1 MVVLYPLKLLSQLI
15 SVVNI
20 INIIL
25 IILIIVI
32 IIVTIIIVITIIII
46 TRFVPAAII
55 PRLLLLQR
63 LGGNLRTTLG
73 QSLHKVPQQV
83 DAWLDLLESNRN
95 IFIFSQV
102 PQPSNLPQ
110 ILHSGV
116 MAGVFSFDQK
126 CSHPLFLWMTQ
137 GTHACDDQASK
148 PSQSDRT
155 SLASKSHRQMAPT
168 GWYWVLSLSS
178 TLSLVDDTFLEY
190 YICFCWNFCVGNLRI
205 NANVNTSAYESN
217 LHDNWGAKRYYE
229 CSAGFSC

>member
-1 MVVLYPLKLLSQLI
+1 M
-15 SVVNI
+15 
-20 INIIL
+20 
-25 IILIIVI
+25 
-32 IIVTIIIVITIIII
+32 
-46 TRFVPAAII
+46 
-55 PRLLLLQR
+55 
-63 LGGNLRTTLG
+63 
-73 QSLHKVPQQV
+73 
-83 DAWLDLLESNRN
+83 LDLLESNRN

-168 GWYWVLSLSS
+168 G
-178 TLSLVDDTFLEY
+178 
-190 YICFCWNFCVGNLRI
+190 
-205 NANVNTSAYESN
+205 
-217 LHDNWGAKRYYE
+217 
-229 CSAGFSC
+229 